1 MSCLNNLQKGN
12 GPLKVLVTGAG
23 GFLGSEI
30 ATQLLQR
37 DHTVVGFSRG
47 SYPALEKQGVAWI
60 RGDICDVRAINKACR
75 DIDTVIHTAALP
87 GVWGSWNSYHQVNTV
102 GTEHVIAAA
111 RAQGVKQLI
120 YTSSPSVT
128 FDGTDQVNIPED
140 VPYPNSWLCHYPH
153 SKAIA
158 EQAVLA
164 ANGQDNLATCALRPH
179 LIWGANDRHLIPRL
193 IERGQTG
200 KLRIVGDGTNL
211 VDMVHVTNA
220 AHAHLCAIAALSTNP
235 ASHGKV
241 YWVSQQEPVNCWDW
255 LNEILQAAGV
265 PPIKKRISRRRAYA
279 TGAVL
284 EFVYTVL
291 RIGSEP
297 RMTRF
302 LAQQLSADHY
312 FDNHQAQE
320 LLGYFPILST
330 LEAMDQFKQAMGPKR
345 GRGSVSVD

>member
-1 MSCLNNLQKGN
+1 MNCHNNPQKGN

-30 ATQLLQR
+30 ATQLLLQN
-37 DHTVVGFSRG
+37 HSVIGFSRG
-47 SYPALEKQGVAWI
+47 SYPALEKQGVQWI
-60 RGDICDVRAINKACR
+60 RGDIRDAKAIHQACR
-75 DIDTVIHTAALP
+75 NVDVIIHTAALP
-87 GVWGSWNSYHQVNTV
+87 GVWGSWDSYYQVNTV

-111 RAQGVKQLI
+111 RAQAVKHLV

-128 FDGTDQVNIPED
+128 FDGTDQANIPED
-140 VPYPNSWLCHYPH
+140 VPYPSSWLCHYPH

-179 LIWGANDRHLIPRL
+179 LIWGANDPHLIPRL
-193 IERGQTG
+193 IQRGKAG

-220 AHAHLCAIAALSTNP
+220 AHAHLCAIDALNNNP
-235 ASHGKV
+235 ASHGKA
-241 YWVSQQEPVNCWDW
+241 YWISQQEPVNCWDW
-255 LNEILQAAGV
+255 LNDLLQAAGV
-265 PPIKKRISRRRAYA
+265 PPIKKRISSRTAYVA
-279 TGAVL
+279 GTVL
-284 EFVYTVL
+284 EAIYTTL

-302 LAQQLSADHY
+302 LAKQLSADHY
-312 FDNHQAQE
+312 FDNRRAQE
-320 LLGYFPILST
+320 LLGYFPVVST
-330 LEAMDQFKQAMGPKR
+330 AQAMDELKKAIGPTA
-345 GRGSVSVD
+345 SEP